1 MKKHI
6 LQPIFTLLLLIF
18 TFLGCSSE
26 DEIRR
31 NPYLPHL
38 NFRVNFDLSLPEYNQ
53 LNFPGNK
60 FVTRNYG
67 LNGIVIYNLNN
78 DQYLAYELTDP
89 NHVPQACSALKIEGI
104 EAACSC
110 EDGNKYTIITGEQI
124 EGTGEYSLQPYRAVR
139 TGNVLQI
146 SN

>member
-1 MKKHI
+1 MKR
-6 LQPIFTLLLLIF
+6 LFLLFPLSFI
-18 TFLGCSSE
+18 FLGCSSD
-26 DEIRR
+26 DEITR

-38 NFRVNFDLSLPEYNQ
+38 NFSVQYDLSLPEYNQ

-60 FVTRNYG
+60 FITRNYG

-89 NHVPQACSALKIEGI
+89 NHPPQPCSSLVVSGLEASCACG
-104 EAACSC
+104 
-110 EDGNKYTIITGEQI
+110 DGNVYTIITGEQTAG
-124 EGTGEYSLQPYRAVR
+124 EGEYSLKPYRVVR
-139 TGNVLQI
+139 TGGVLQI